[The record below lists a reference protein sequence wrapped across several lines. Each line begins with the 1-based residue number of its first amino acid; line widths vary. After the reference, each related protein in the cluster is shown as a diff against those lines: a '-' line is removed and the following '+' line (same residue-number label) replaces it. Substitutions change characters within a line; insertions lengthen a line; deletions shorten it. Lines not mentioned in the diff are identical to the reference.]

1 MPASPRPSDPD
12 NTAGQQRNGT
22 PGKKMGATDK
32 QAAMDG
38 KDFAKAIGINKPA
51 NVRDKIKRW
60 QQEVDPDA
68 ASKEGAGASAPEAS
82 TKPAASPKPATTP
95 KSKPHDDKPNWKPTH
110 ERGKSVG
117 ASPERPGSAKK
128 TPVPHNELDE
138 DLLTATAPKKRVISD
153 SHWRAKM
160 SPPKEAAGRPQPKT
174 IPNAWVRPSRIIPK
188 KPASPELKP
197 IAPVTPQSNPLLPLA
212 EYIGKSTG
220 QKKAPPK
227 PRRPSK
233 PSSSENEQRPVSSGA
248 GSGKTAKSDET
259 PSDPTSPQPEKEK
272 TEMVRMRR
280 SRRRA
285 RTSPRASMSA
295 EDLMPF
301 TPWTRPP
308 GRRSGSV
315 QSDDPHN
322 MVTVEYA
329 ESSAPSLNESRITSP
344 RDDELRERRR
354 RRRPRSNGARTE
366 DESTKPAPKPSRKKS
381 RRSYPRTQ
389 EEAATPL
396 IIPAAPETTTPTKAT
411 GSRLEAWL
419 SSTPDPLAE
428 SKPRRRRKSKDSVSS
443 PESASK
449 AGKSDVTVSTDATQE
464 IPVKKTR
471 SRRRRK
477 SKESVSS
484 LDLPAT
490 VDPSEVTA
498 SEVTT
503 STRTTQDEPRKR
515 SPRRRKSK
523 DSVSSVDLP
532 YKAEKSDVSAS
543 TDATR
548 DEPAE
553 SRRSS
558 GSGSRRRRR
567 RSSREMTINT
577 QDIDETPS
585 TVVSDTTTETTT
597 QDQES
602 EVSVTPTPSLK
613 RRGAKRGQYS
623 PTKGRSMSSPLR
635 ETTSI
640 DDIPKDD
647 ITDLDTASSAPSS
660 FADAPVLD
668 AMPKPLRPR
677 QLLGP
682 RMFPSTG
689 KRLSTIAS
697 QSARSSQVPA
707 SDTITTISE
716 EAGTGPGAPASEVG
730 SYLNPETSTIISR
743 QSTRRR
749 KLARHEDL
757 ISVLS
762 MPKASS
768 KSIVSARSIRT
779 NRSRLATATV
789 DDIMKELSSDEAK
802 YMRELRTLV
811 DGVIPVLLSCV
822 LSKSESAIAAGLF
835 SRSSKSD
842 PSEVTKPIVD
852 MGVCLERLKNLHKRV
867 PREDSDALVSWAQSA
882 QRVYSDYIAA
892 WRLGFQDVVISL
904 APADDDP
911 FKPAK
916 VVNGPDDGAPWD
928 EGMPRN
934 AEGYVVNSDGERV
947 DVAYMLK
954 RPLVRL
960 KYLSKSLKGI
970 NHVKPSERVEQ
981 ISKIFQDLV
990 TTARKR
996 SNDEQARLEDEAA
1009 ASVDPTRAR
1018 DPRSLAPLAGVRV
1031 DSTRCV
1037 RARDHFDLHLF
1048 HSSGQ
1053 EMSCR
1058 VEILLRDN
1066 APGTGVG
1073 GDLLFCE
1080 VDPTGR
1086 WLLLPPVHLSNAS
1099 ARNGDLKGEIIVM
1112 IRGKQNDGSEW
1123 SEIMSL
1129 ISDDEQAGFEWV
1141 QMLGLNPIP
1150 PQISE
1155 VRKNQATSTT
1165 HRPTS
1170 SHGSSSLL
1178 SAATES
1184 TPPQKSRTPSPHEID
1199 IPIGEQHTEVSKV
1212 WHYDTPDRRNQSRT
1226 ISPVTPPSH
1235 DDFVF
1240 GKIDDSEPH
1249 TPTDAMQTAY
1259 QLLNDPD
1266 RTPRGLDEAVRNEGT
1281 GSPSS
1286 LKRTRAKRLS
1296 KNPTLSP
1303 HSARPSRQITLEDP
1317 VEPEKIQAPVPESKP
1332 RRKSTK
1338 KRPQKSYSVWM
1349 PSSQVGDS
1357 DDSEESY
1364 SSEEDNNTTTM
1375 DSEISPPGSP
1385 PSPQRP
1391 QAHRRVSS
1399 VPSLELPSIPRQ
1411 RKSSRPSTPTQDQE
1425 DDDDNLREV
1434 SASAPSKL
1442 QGKKHDIVVDDI
1454 VEPKAEVEEPPP
1466 TPPHRSPSPATPVT
1480 LKGSKTP
1487 VFTPTLP
1494 GFKNKRRSSS
1504 PLKHEY
1510 EPSTCTEESSES
1522 EEDTA
1527 SEDEVDDEDDES
1539 LTSESSE
1546 DELDD
1551 DVPMPLMPIGYLGPR
1566 GYPGR
1571 SYTTG
1576 REASRPTSSEK
1587 VEKTE
1592 EETKKFPKV
1601 SPPASIYT
1609 LPNGTITPSQ
1619 SASNTPYRAV
1629 PQGSGKASKTIA
1641 SIFAWSDAGRWDSLH
1656 PDECSIVVTPGKIE
1670 VFEITINHSKPF
1682 LADGDEIITPEGGA
1696 PLIAVELTPLVPLRK
1711 STAIDISIRS
1721 PPTAES
1727 RIKAGNNI
1735 MLRSRNAAE
1744 CAQLYAMIN
1753 QSRINNPTYIALQN
1767 ARGPYGQ
1774 SSWAEAMDRQNAA
1787 RTSAESSGWLGGT
1800 LGRRSSYRKSST
1812 RAASISAATESSV
1825 GTMNS
1830 ALRSALG
1837 RFSFGKSGVFSI
1849 RNSTLGSRSTGSS
1862 FDSGSNSP
1870 RGSGASTPTGDIVR
1884 APGAPA
1890 GITNTKCRLYER
1902 ESLKKWRD
1910 MGSARLTI
1918 MLPSPNPSVPSSPTN
1933 PRQRAPGTRDHTQ
1946 ERRILLTGKKHGEI
1960 LLDVTLSET
1969 CFERVARSGIAVSV
1983 WEDHLNED
1991 GQVGGVGKTGGVLG
2005 ARARVFMV
2013 QMKSERECAYC
2024 FSLLGK
2030 LRY

>member
-1 MPASPRPSDPD
+1 M
-12 NTAGQQRNGT
+12 
-22 PGKKMGATDK
+22 
-32 QAAMDG
+32 
-38 KDFAKAIGINKPA
+38 
-51 NVRDKIKRW
+51 
-60 QQEVDPDA
+60 
-68 ASKEGAGASAPEAS
+68 
-82 TKPAASPKPATTP
+82 
-95 KSKPHDDKPNWKPTH
+95 
-110 ERGKSVG
+110 
-117 ASPERPGSAKK
+117 
-128 TPVPHNELDE
+128 
-138 DLLTATAPKKRVISD
+138 LL
-153 SHWRAKM
+153 
-160 SPPKEAAGRPQPKT
+160 
-174 IPNAWVRPSRIIPK
+174 
-188 KPASPELKP
+188 
-197 IAPVTPQSNPLLPLA
+197 
-212 EYIGKSTG
+212 
-220 QKKAPPK
+220 
-227 PRRPSK
+227 
-233 PSSSENEQRPVSSGA
+233 
-248 GSGKTAKSDET
+248 
-259 PSDPTSPQPEKEK
+259 
-272 TEMVRMRR
+272 
-280 SRRRA
+280 
-285 RTSPRASMSA
+285 
-295 EDLMPF
+295 
-301 TPWTRPP
+301 
-308 GRRSGSV
+308 
-315 QSDDPHN
+315 
-322 MVTVEYA
+322 
-329 ESSAPSLNESRITSP
+329 
-344 RDDELRERRR
+344 
-354 RRRPRSNGARTE
+354 
-366 DESTKPAPKPSRKKS
+366 
-381 RRSYPRTQ
+381 
-389 EEAATPL
+389 L
-396 IIPAAPETTTPTKAT
+396 ILT
-411 GSRLEAWL
+411 
-419 SSTPDPLAE
+419 
-428 SKPRRRRKSKDSVSS
+428 
-443 PESASK
+443 
-449 AGKSDVTVSTDATQE
+449 
-464 IPVKKTR
+464 
-471 SRRRRK
+471 
-477 SKESVSS
+477 
-484 LDLPAT
+484 
-490 VDPSEVTA
+490 
-498 SEVTT
+498 
-503 STRTTQDEPRKR
+503 
-515 SPRRRKSK
+515 
-523 DSVSSVDLP
+523 
-532 YKAEKSDVSAS
+532 
-543 TDATR
+543 
-548 DEPAE
+548 
-553 SRRSS
+553 
-558 GSGSRRRRR
+558 
-567 RSSREMTINT
+567 
-577 QDIDETPS
+577 
-585 TVVSDTTTETTT
+585 
-597 QDQES
+597 
-602 EVSVTPTPSLK
+602 
-613 RRGAKRGQYS
+613 
-623 PTKGRSMSSPLR
+623 
-635 ETTSI
+635 
-640 DDIPKDD
+640 
-647 ITDLDTASSAPSS
+647 
-660 FADAPVLD
+660 
-668 AMPKPLRPR
+668 
-677 QLLGP
+677 
-682 RMFPSTG
+682 
-689 KRLSTIAS
+689 
-697 QSARSSQVPA
+697 
-707 SDTITTISE
+707 
-716 EAGTGPGAPASEVG
+716 
-730 SYLNPETSTIISR
+730 
-743 QSTRRR
+743 
-749 KLARHEDL
+749 L
-757 ISVLS
+757 I
-762 MPKASS
+762 
-768 KSIVSARSIRT
+768 
-779 NRSRLATATV
+779 
-789 DDIMKELSSDEAK
+789 
-802 YMRELRTLV
+802 
-811 DGVIPVLLSCV
+811 
-822 LSKSESAIAAGLF
+822 
-835 SRSSKSD
+835 
-842 PSEVTKPIVD
+842 
-852 MGVCLERLKNLHKRV
+852 
-867 PREDSDALVSWAQSA
+867 
-882 QRVYSDYIAA
+882 
-892 WRLGFQDVVISL
+892 
-904 APADDDP
+904 
-911 FKPAK
+911 
-916 VVNGPDDGAPWD
+916 
-928 EGMPRN
+928 
-934 AEGYVVNSDGERV
+934 
-947 DVAYMLK
+947 
-954 RPLVRL
+954 
-960 KYLSKSLKGI
+960 KGI

-990 TTARKR
+990 TAARKR

-1066 APGTGVG
+1066 APGTGAG

-1123 SEIMSL
+1123 SEVMSL

-1155 VRKNQATSTT
+1155 VRKNQATPTT

-1226 ISPVTPPSH
+1226 ISPITPPSQ

-1259 QLLNDPD
+1259 QLLDDPD

-1296 KNPTLSP
+1296 KNPTLSS

-1317 VEPEKIQAPVPESKP
+1317 VEPEKIQAPAPQPKP

-1357 DDSEESY
+1357 EDSEESY

-1466 TPPHRSPSPATPVT
+1466 PTPPHRSPSPATPVT

-1527 SEDEVDDEDDES
+1527 SEDEVDDEDEES

-1576 REASRPTSSEK
+1576 REASRPTSAEKGEK
-1587 VEKTE
+1587 VED
-1592 EETKKFPKV
+1592 ETKKFPKV

-1696 PLIAVELTPLVPLRK
+1696 PLVAVELTPLVPLRK

-1862 FDSGSNSP
+1862 FDSGSNSRP
-1870 RGSGASTPTGDIVR
+1870 GSGASTPTGDVVR

>member
-1 MPASPRPSDPD
+1 MPASPRPSDPESS
-12 NTAGQQRNGT
+12 AEQKRNGT
-22 PGKKMGATDK
+22 PGKNMGATDK
-32 QAAMDG
+32 QTGMDG

-60 QQEVDPDA
+60 QQDVDPDA
-68 ASKEGAGASAPEAS
+68 AGADKAGAS
-82 TKPAASPKPATTP
+82 SPKTTP
-95 KSKPHDDKPNWKPTH
+95 STPTPKAKALDDKPNWTPSH

-117 ASPERPGSAKK
+117 ASPERPNSAKK
-128 TPVPHNELDE
+128 TPATHNELDE
-138 DLLTATAPKKRVISD
+138 DLLSATAPKKRVISD
-153 SHWRAKM
+153 SHWRKQ
-160 SPPKEAAGRPQPKT
+160 SPTKEAGRPQPKT
-174 IPNAWVRPSRIIPK
+174 IPNAWVRPSRIVPK

-197 IAPVTPQSNPLLPLA
+197 IVHTTPQQNPLLPFA
-212 EYIGKSTG
+212 EYVGRSTG
-220 QKKAPPK
+220 QTRPLPK
-227 PRRPSK
+227 QRRPSK
-233 PSSSENEQRPVSSGA
+233 PSSSGSDHRPTSSGA
-248 GSGKTAKSDET
+248 GSGKGAKTSETAGK
-259 PSDPTSPQPEKEK
+259 PKSPQPPKEK
-272 TEMVRMRR
+272 MEIVRMRP

-285 RTSPRASMSA
+285 RTSPRGSLSA
-295 EDLMPF
+295 EDLARYP
-301 TPWTRPP
+301 RRP
-308 GRRSGSV
+308 GRV
-315 QSDDPHN
+315 SDTALSEDLN
-322 MVTVEYA
+322 NLVTVEYA
-329 ESSAPSLNESRITSP
+329 ESGVTSALESRITSP

-354 RRRPRSNGARTE
+354 RRRPRSQGDRAA
-366 DESTKPAPKPSRKKS
+366 DEALRQPPKISRRKS
-381 RRSYPRTQ
+381 RRSYPRTE
-389 EEAATPL
+389 EEAAAPL
-396 IIPAAPETTTPTKAT
+396 IVPVAPETSPTKPS

-419 SSTPDPLAE
+419 SSTPDPLDE
-428 SKPRRRRKSKDSVSS
+428 PKPRRRRSRRRSKESLSSVDLPLKAAQSEVTVSTDVTQEEPVKKSPSRRRRRSKDSVSSLDLPAEADKSEVSTSTRATQDEPVKESSRRRKSKDSVSS
-443 PESASK
+443 PEQPSK
-449 AGKSDVTVSTDATQE
+449 
-464 IPVKKTR
+464 
-471 SRRRRK
+471 
-477 SKESVSS
+477 
-484 LDLPAT
+484 
-490 VDPSEVTA
+490 SE
-498 SEVTT
+498 
-503 STRTTQDEPRKR
+503 
-515 SPRRRKSK
+515 
-523 DSVSSVDLP
+523 
-532 YKAEKSDVSAS
+532 VSAS
-543 TDATR
+543 TETTR
-548 DEPAE
+548 DEQATK

-558 GSGSRRRRR
+558 SGSSRRRRR
-567 RSSREMTINT
+567 QSSREMTVDT
-577 QDIDETPS
+577 QDLEEAPS
-585 TVVSDTTTETTT
+585 TIISDTTTEITT
-597 QDQES
+597 QDQDS
-602 EVSVTPTPSLK
+602 EISVTPTPSLK
-613 RRGAKRGQYS
+613 RRGARRSQYS

-635 ETTSI
+635 ESTSI
-640 DDIPKDD
+640 DDMPKDD
-647 ITDLDTASSAPSS
+647 FLDLETASRKPSSSADTASI
-660 FADAPVLD
+660 DL
-668 AMPKPLRPR
+668 MPLPLRPR
-677 QLLGP
+677 QILGP
-682 RMFPSTG
+682 RMYPTSG
-689 KRLSTIAS
+689 KRLSTIVSADSYGTRRKSSRRSKAS
-697 QSARSSQVPA
+697 G
-707 SDTITTISE
+707 SDTVTDITDDTISVSR
-716 EAGTGPGAPASEVG
+716 APPSEVG
-730 SYLNPETSTIISR
+730 SYFNPETSTIISR

-749 KLARHEDL
+749 KLARHADL

-762 MPKASS
+762 MPKAGGS

-779 NRSRLATATV
+779 NRSRLATATIE
-789 DDIMKELSSDEAK
+789 DIMQELSSDEAK

-835 SRSSKSD
+835 SRSSKAD

-852 MGVCLERLKNLHKRV
+852 MGVCLEKLKNLHKRV
-867 PREDSDALVSWAQSA
+867 PREDSDELVSWAQSA
-882 QRVYSDYIAA
+882 QRVYSDYISV

-916 VVNGPDDGAPWD
+916 VVNGPEDGAPWD

-934 AEGYVVNSDGERV
+934 AEGYVVNSEGERV

-960 KYLSKSLKGI
+960 KYLAKTLKGI
-970 NHVKPSERVEQ
+970 NHVKPSEHVEKT
-981 ISKIFQDLV
+981 SSIFQELV
-990 TTARKR
+990 SAARKR

-1009 ASVDPTRAR
+1009 ANVDPTRAR

-1031 DSTRCV
+1031 DPTRCV
-1037 RARDHFDLHLF
+1037 RARDHFDLHLY
-1048 HSSGQ
+1048 HSTGQ

-1066 APGTGVG
+1066 APGTGPG

-1086 WLLLPPVHLSNAS
+1086 WLLLPPVQLSHAS

-1112 IRGKQNDGSEW
+1112 IRGNQADGSEW
-1123 SEIMSL
+1123 SELMSL

-1150 PQISE
+1150 PQIAE
-1155 VRKNQATSTT
+1155 VKKNPYAPVNMQ
-1165 HRPTS
+1165 RPSS
-1170 SHGSSSLL
+1170 SHDSSQL
-1178 SAATES
+1178 SSVTES
-1184 TPPQKSRTPSPHEID
+1184 TLPQKSRTPSPHEIE

-1212 WHYDTPDRRNQSRT
+1212 WHYDTSDKRNKSRPV
-1226 ISPVTPPSH
+1226 SPITTPSR
-1235 DDFVF
+1235 DSSFTSEKYD
-1240 GKIDDSEPH
+1240 GKEPT
-1249 TPTDAMQTAY
+1249 TPIESMYTAD
-1259 QLLNDPD
+1259 QLQNDPD
-1266 RTPRGLDEAVRNEGT
+1266 QTPRGFDEAVRVANT

-1296 KNPTLSP
+1296 RNPTSSP
-1303 HSARPSRQITLEDP
+1303 TSARASRQITLEDP
-1317 VEPEKIQAPVPESKP
+1317 VELENPKPVVESPKP

-1338 KRPQKSYSVWM
+1338 RRPQSLPASAVSQSNKGYSVWM
-1349 PSSQVGDS
+1349 PTSEVDDDS
-1357 DDSEESY
+1357 DESEA
-1364 SSEEDNNTTTM
+1364 DNRTIT

-1411 RKSSRPSTPTQDQE
+1411 RKSSGQSTPARDS
-1425 DDDDNLREV
+1425 EV
-1434 SASAPSKL
+1434 DVTYAHEKPSSAPSKL
-1442 QGKKHDIVVDDI
+1442 QKKSRDIVLDDI
-1454 VEPKAEVEEPPP
+1454 EEPQVEREGPPP

-1487 VFTPTLP
+1487 ILTPLLP
-1494 GFKNKRRSSS
+1494 GFKGKRRSSS

-1522 EEDTA
+1522 ESESEEDTH
-1527 SEDEVDDEDDES
+1527 SEGEKEEGSEES

-1551 DVPMPLMPIGYLGPR
+1551 DVPMPLMPIGYIGPR
-1566 GYPGR
+1566 GYSSRPFI
-1571 SYTTG
+1571 TG
-1576 REASRPTSSEK
+1576 REASRPKTAEK
-1587 VEKTE
+1587 AEDEPKDFT
-1592 EETKKFPKV
+1592 KV
-1601 SPPASIYT
+1601 SPPGSIYT

-1629 PQGSGKASKTIA
+1629 PRNSAKASRTIA
-1641 SIFAWSDAGRWDSLH
+1641 SLFAWSEAGRWDSLH

-1670 VFEITINHSKPF
+1670 VYEISINHSKPF

-1721 PPTAES
+1721 PPTGES

-1735 MLRSRNAAE
+1735 MLRSRSAAE
-1744 CAQLYAMIN
+1744 CSQLYAMIN

-1774 SSWAEAMDRQNAA
+1774 SSWAEAMDQRNAA
-1787 RTSAESSGWLGGT
+1787 RTSAESSSGWLGGT

-1837 RFSFGKSGVFSI
+1837 RFSFGKSGIFSI
-1849 RNSTLGSRSTGSS
+1849 RNSTLGSRSSGS
-1862 FDSGSNSP
+1862 FDSGSRP
-1870 RGSGASTPTGDIVR
+1870 GSGASTPTGDMTR

-1910 MGSARLTI
+1910 MGGARLTI

-1933 PRQRAPGTRDHTQ
+1933 SRQRAPGTRDHRQ
-1946 ERRILLTGKKHGEI
+1946 ERRILLTGKKMGEV

-1983 WEDHLNED
+1983 WEDHVDED

-2005 ARARVFMV
+2005 ARARVFMI